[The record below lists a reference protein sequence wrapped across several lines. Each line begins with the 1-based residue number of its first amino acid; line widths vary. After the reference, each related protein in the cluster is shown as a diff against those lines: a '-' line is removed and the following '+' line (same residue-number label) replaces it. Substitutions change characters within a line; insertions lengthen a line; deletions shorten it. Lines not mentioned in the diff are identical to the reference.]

1 MFFSLTSQAGWGN
14 ALLQINPSKPGI
26 LGDFRPQKDVLNRV
40 MGNLAQTQQTESP
53 LKERLEL
60 RFSSVLEPESC
71 LENLPTDLLKS
82 FERILNHAVQ
92 TSQMPQRYLTEYRDQ
107 LTAFDQTIAQY
118 QQMLDGKASLPQGLT
133 MEQVQ
138 SMLDLTKESRDSF
151 LREGAQALSRSN
163 QYLGSLAEDSL
174 LGRISQT
181 VSGSTHDYTGK
192 GSDFWE
198 IDPDAEDIYAEI
210 DRVLEASRAVSDHYG
225 QGVTA
230 IRAEL
235 KRRGELSSYQDY
247 FAQEKPQENS
257 EPSSLMQQ
265 LLSQTWE
272 QFFEKSKEIF
282 SSH

>member
-1 MFFSLTSQAGWGN
+1 MFFSPISQAGWGN
-14 ALLQINPSKPGI
+14 PLLQINPPKTGI
-26 LGDFRPQKDVLNRV
+26 LGDFQPQKDILNRV
-40 MGNLAQTQQTESP
+40 ANNLTQTQKAEGAW
-53 LKERLEL
+53 KERLEM
-60 RFSSVLEPESC
+60 RFSSVLETESA
-71 LENLPTDLLKS
+71 LADIPTDVLES

-118 QQMLDGKASLPQGLT
+118 QQMLEGAAALPQGLT
-133 MEQVQ
+133 REQVQ
-138 SMLDLTKESRDSF
+138 SMLDLTKETRDSF
-151 LREGAQALSRSN
+151 LREGAHALSRST
-163 QYLGSLAEDSL
+163 QYLGSLADDSL

-181 VSGSTHDYTGK
+181 VSGSIHDYTGK
-192 GSDFWE
+192 GAGFWE

-210 DRVLEASRAVSDHYG
+210 DRVLEASRAVTDHYG

-257 EPSSLMQQ
+257 GPSSLMQQ
-265 LLSQTWE
+265 LLAHTWE
-272 QFFEKSKEIF
+272 QFLEKSKETF
-282 SSH
+282 ASH